1 MLFRTPCGFHWDDNK
16 PTYLII
22 WTMVASSITLVIF
35 RNAVSTLLAK
45 KSSWQTFVVAIF
57 AFLDASSVTVLKKN
71 HIFYNKFDWN

>member
-1 MLFRTPCGFHWDDNK
+1 MLFTSPCGFYWDDNN

-35 RNAVSTLLAK
+35 RNAVTTLLAEK
-45 KSSWQTFVVAIF
+45 PPWQTYVVAIF

-71 HIFYNKFDWN
+71 HIL